1 MRILHTSDWHLG
13 RILYDYSL
21 LEDQRQVLGQVVDCC
36 RAVGYD
42 ALVISG
48 DLFDRSLASEGAV
61 RLWSGFLR
69 DLRAACPALPLLA
82 IAGNHD
88 SAARIA
94 YAADALALAGIH
106 VRGGAE
112 DLERPV
118 ELRNPK
124 GERLQ
129 AWLVPFLWA
138 GDLDGGP
145 EAGEPALRTQA
156 ETLALALER
165 IRPGQDRCAAQ
176 VAVAHC
182 FTRGGRPSDSERV
195 LVGTATEVDPGL
207 FDGFDYAALGHL
219 HRCQK
224 VLDRVWYSGSPL
236 PYSFSEAHDTKAL
249 LSVDLDGAGAPRVEP
264 VPLAIPRPMR
274 RLSGSF
280 RDLVEDPR
288 YQADA
293 ECLVEITLAA
303 AETGANPFQVLKQR
317 FRYLCSLAYAGDGRG
332 AGEGAPVP
340 AAPQRGGDLLT
351 DFRQFA
357 ADIGLEDDCVASR
370 AALVEQFVQEL
381 GREDLQ

>member
-1 MRILHTSDWHLG
+1 M
-13 RILYDYSL
+13 
-21 LEDQRQVLGQVVDCC
+21 VDCC
-36 RAVGYD
+36 RAGGYD

-69 DLRAACPALPLLA
+69 DLRAACPALPLLV

-94 YAADALALAGIH
+94 CAADALALAGIH

-138 GDLDGGP
+138 GDLDVGP
-145 EAGEPALRTQA
+145 EEGEPAPRTQSQ
-156 ETLALALER
+156 TLALALER
-165 IRPGQDRCAAQ
+165 IRPRQDRCAAQ
-176 VAVAHC
+176 VVAAHC

-236 PYSFSEAHDTKAL
+236 PYSFSEAQDTKTL

-264 VPLAIPRPMR
+264 VPLTIPRPMR
-274 RLSGSF
+274 RLSGTF

-288 YQADA
+288 YQPDT
-293 ECLVEITLAA
+293 ECLVEITLPSF
-303 AETGANPFQVLKQR
+303 ETGANPFQALKQR
-317 FRYLCSLAYAGDGRG
+317 FRHLCSLVYADGARDPM
-332 AGEGAPVP
+332 EDVPVP
-340 AAPQRGGDLLT
+340 AAPQRGGDLLS
-351 DFRQFA
+351 DFLQFA
-357 ADIGLEDDCVASR
+357 ADLGLEAGDLEGRTV
-370 AALVEQFVQEL
+370 LVERIAKELERQEVL
-381 GREDLQ
+381 